1 MHDQRRIWSATRLS
15 ASLHN
20 PGVFG
25 FFSKSGVSPGW
36 VGFLRGSSRD
46 LSRGPAPTLLILKH
60 TEGFKYHVWTKF
72 YEIIC
77 LNCVNIGH
85 KIKE

>member
-1 MHDQRRIWSATRLS
+1 MLLGFRPRCITQ
-15 ASLHN
+15 
-20 PGVFG
+20 GVLG
-25 FFSKSGVSPGW
+25 FLARVGFLLGGVSPGW
-36 VGFLRGSSRD
+36 VGFLRGF
-46 LSRGPAPTLLILKH
+46 SRGPAPTLLKH
-60 TEGFKYHVWTKF
+60 TESFKYHVWTKF